1 MFSWGQDQKPEY
13 HHLLVLDIGTSVVK
27 ALVIYIEENEVNVVN
42 RGYAAQSHGSM
53 RGGMI
58 TDFTSVVDVCRQA
71 ISKATEG
78 MDHPPTDLILGVN
91 GQMVE
96 GVTTTLHYDRT
107 HPQHP
112 LEQSELKNII
122 YTIQRRSQEK
132 LRENLQEKF
141 MDSHPDIELM
151 HASIVELQLD
161 GYPVENPIG
170 FQGKRLSLTVFNAYI
185 PLVYSSVMQSLARAL
200 DLDLISIATQ
210 PYGLSKLMVNSPT
223 QEEMNAIIID
233 IGGTSTDVVI
243 IKNGSVEAMHNF
255 AIGGRAFTRGIK
267 NSLKLAGSVAEKT
280 KRAYANN
287 ELDKR
292 KSAKVQ
298 AAIESPLA
306 LWKSGIHLALQD
318 MPDTKMLPSQIFLT
332 GGGALLPDLSDTL
345 RTKWP
350 KQISFVK
357 RPQIKVIDS
366 DEVGLVADIPGLDWG
381 PQDLP
386 PLGVAKLTLN
396 LVNPKDTASATLQG
410 IVRSMRQNK

>member
-1 MFSWGQDQKPEY
+1 MFSWGQDQKPE
-13 HHLLVLDIGTSVVK
+13 HNHLLVLDIGTSVVK

-96 GVTTTLHYDRT
+96 GINTILHYDRT

-141 MDSHPDIELM
+141 TDSHPDIELM

-210 PYGLSKLMVNSPT
+210 PYGLSKL
-223 QEEMNAIIID
+223 
-233 IGGTSTDVVI
+233 
-243 IKNGSVEAMHNF
+243 
-255 AIGGRAFTRGIK
+255 
-267 NSLKLAGSVAEKT
+267 
-280 KRAYANN
+280 
-287 ELDKR
+287 
-292 KSAKVQ
+292 
-298 AAIESPLA
+298 
-306 LWKSGIHLALQD
+306 
-318 MPDTKMLPSQIFLT
+318 
-332 GGGALLPDLSDTL
+332 
-345 RTKWP
+345 
-350 KQISFVK
+350 
-357 RPQIKVIDS
+357 
-366 DEVGLVADIPGLDWG
+366 
-381 PQDLP
+381 
-386 PLGVAKLTLN
+386 
-396 LVNPKDTASATLQG
+396 
-410 IVRSMRQNK
+410 